1 MAITYVKTKLQLE
14 IHIVTPNDWFQIAL
28 LRRAVEKFK
37 SQLANETGS
46 VCSSAS
52 PKNSATSAYHRITPT
67 SPSYS
72 TVTTS
77 AIVNN
82 HDLGGGAPVE
92 RGAARRASSRNS
104 ARPAHTTSREV
115 KWKDNEKAA
124 IGHHQTSP
132 SPGSTSTVPYDQE
145 SWKEVNYN
153 LTRLDRKIVH
163 LETLLAR
170 FTETLHQAAMNNNTP
185 TNNNSSDASSNPG
198 ASHERDQSSAI

>member
-1 MAITYVKTKLQLE
+1 M
-14 IHIVTPNDWFQIAL
+14 
-28 LRRAVEKFK
+28 EKFK

-52 PKNSATSAYHRITPT
+52 PKNSATSAYHRIPPT

-82 HDLGGGAPVE
+82 HETGAPVE
-92 RGAARRASSRNS
+92 RAATRRASSRNS

-124 IGHHQTSP
+124 ALAGHHQTSP
-132 SPGSTSTVPYDQE
+132 SQGSTSTVPYDQE

-185 TNNNSSDASSNPG
+185 TNNNSDASSNPG